1 MSSSTDGH
9 ATGEGGSRR
18 LSNADAKVLEREAE
32 FWQSGETPF
41 LRVRRHID
49 RAIGAYARSND
60 MHGFYDVR
68 GRHVL
73 DYGCGSGRASMRYV
87 RDGAAFV
94 TGFDIA
100 PAMIEEAKRRAADAG
115 VSERTSFMVAD
126 AHATPYDPDSF
137 DLVVGIAIL
146 HHLDIPVALREIRRV
161 LRPGG
166 RAVFM
171 EPLWHNPI
179 LRLGRRLTPMARVEF
194 EHPLRETDWAEC
206 AAVFPEFE
214 HHERELVTV
223 PLMPLNLLLPRRA
236 QERLAPRV
244 NRFDDR
250 VRARY
255 PSLRKYARITILV
268 LE

>member
-1 MSSSTDGH
+1 VSSSTEGH
-9 ATGEGGSRR
+9 ARDTRQNR
-18 LSNADAKVLEREAE
+18 PVSNADAEVLEREAE
-32 FWQSGETPF
+32 FWRSGDTPF
-41 LRVRRHID
+41 YRVRPHID
-49 RAIGAYARSND
+49 RAIGAFARSND
-60 MHGFYDVR
+60 MHAFYDAR
-68 GRHVL
+68 DQHVL
-73 DYGCGSGRASMRYV
+73 DYGCGSGRASMRYL

-100 PAMIEEAKRRAADAG
+100 PAMIEAAEQRAVGHG
-115 VSERTSFMVAD
+115 VAERTAFLVAD
-126 AHATPYDPDSF
+126 AHRTPFDDDAF

-206 AAVFPEFE
+206 AAVFPDFE

-223 PLMPLNLLLPRRA
+223 PLMPLNLLLPRSV
-236 QERLAPRV
+236 QERLAPSV

-250 VRARY
+250 VRERY

-268 LE
+268 LK

>member
-1 MSSSTDGH
+1 VSSTERNAADVDQNG
-9 ATGEGGSRR
+9 R

-32 FWQSGETPF
+32 FWRSGETPF
-41 LRVRRHID
+41 LKVRRHID

-60 MHGFYDVR
+60 MHAFYDVQ
-68 GRHVL
+68 GKHVL
-73 DYGCGSGRASMRYV
+73 DYGCGSGRASMRYL

-100 PAMIEEAKRRAADAG
+100 PAMIEDATRRAAEAG
-115 VSERTSFMVAD
+115 ESEHTTFLVAD
-126 AHATPYDPDSF
+126 AHRTPFEDDSF

-161 LRPGG
+161 LRPAG

-206 AAVFPEFE
+206 AAVFPGFE

-244 NRFDDR
+244 NRLDDR

-268 LE
+268 LK